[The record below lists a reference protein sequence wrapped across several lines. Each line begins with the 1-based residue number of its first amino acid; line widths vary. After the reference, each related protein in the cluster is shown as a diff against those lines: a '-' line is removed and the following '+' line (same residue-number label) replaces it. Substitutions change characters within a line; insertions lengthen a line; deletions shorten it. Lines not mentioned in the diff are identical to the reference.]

1 MPEQT
6 ERGVWSGCNIL
17 DTSTGSKKEFVKF
30 EDKYCKVKRGAGVG
44 VGGRGWVVKALL
56 RIFHLYRANR
66 SLKVGENRRTGGKT
80 HDHP

>member
-30 EDKYCKVKRGAGVG
+30 EDKYCKVKRG
-44 VGGRGWVVKALL
+44 GGRGGGGGG
-56 RIFHLYRANR
+56 
-66 SLKVGENRRTGGKT
+66 VGWGG
-80 HDHP
+80 